1 MSRLWICLLILLP
14 ALGQVRPPYFDGRK
28 QAPSYHGPGREDAEP
43 SGVREVGIGYFGP
56 ADPQHPEAGAIWAGA
71 ALAIEEAN
79 REGGYRGLPF
89 RLVPGWAENPWA
101 AGASAVVRLA
111 YRDRV
116 WAIIG
121 SIDGAATHLAE
132 QVVVKARL
140 TLINPAAT
148 DRSVHGINVPWMF
161 SCAPGDHL
169 QAPVLVEALGGRPFV
184 LLSATDHD
192 SRAFVA
198 KLKAAPSSHVE
209 FQPGTHDVSAL
220 VRRVTEAQPGAVVVI
235 AGARVSA
242 QVVRALRRANF
253 SDRILGGPAMGRRV
267 FVEEAGAAAE
277 GVLFPLLME
286 APAGEGRLDYAAA
299 HAYDAARLLVA
310 AIRKAG
316 LNRARIRDA
325 VRELSP
331 FHGLSGAIEWDT
343 LGQNQRPVRL
353 GTIRRG
359 RVEPAGL
366 RHAEAR

>member
-140 TLINPAAT
+140 TLI
-148 DRSVHGINVPWMF
+148 
-161 SCAPGDHL
+161 
-169 QAPVLVEALGGRPFV
+169 
-184 LLSATDHD
+184 
-192 SRAFVA
+192 
-198 KLKAAPSSHVE
+198 
-209 FQPGTHDVSAL
+209 
-220 VRRVTEAQPGAVVVI
+220 
-235 AGARVSA
+235 
-242 QVVRALRRANF
+242 
-253 SDRILGGPAMGRRV
+253 
-267 FVEEAGAAAE
+267 
-277 GVLFPLLME
+277 
-286 APAGEGRLDYAAA
+286 
-299 HAYDAARLLVA
+299 
-310 AIRKAG
+310 
-316 LNRARIRDA
+316 
-325 VRELSP
+325 
-331 FHGLSGAIEWDT
+331 
-343 LGQNQRPVRL
+343 
-353 GTIRRG
+353 
-359 RVEPAGL
+359 
-366 RHAEAR
+366 